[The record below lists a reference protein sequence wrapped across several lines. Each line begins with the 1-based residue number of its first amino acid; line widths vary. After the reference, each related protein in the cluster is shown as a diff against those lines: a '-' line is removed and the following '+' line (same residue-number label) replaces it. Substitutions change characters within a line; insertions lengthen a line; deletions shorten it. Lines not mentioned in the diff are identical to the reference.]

1 MTHKCQKYLVNCSKR
16 SIVRK
21 QQDRWR
27 CSTLDKLPLG
37 VENIMEG
44 WKNEIQ
50 KQKENCLFF
59 IMHGNGI

>member
-1 MTHKCQKYLVNCSKR
+1 MTHKCQKQLVNCSKR

-37 VENIMEG
+37 DGKYNGGME
-44 WKNEIQ
+44 E
-50 KQKENCLFF
+50 
-59 IMHGNGI
+59 